1 VPHDLLH
8 EPEIVGLARGVRL
21 AARAMARHGLA
32 HAYGHVSTRI
42 DEAHFLCSPPQP
54 LGTVGMRD
62 PGVIVPIDGA
72 LPERALPEV
81 RIHREIYRRRPG
93 IGGVCRFQS
102 PAVMALSTLGETPHA
117 LHGLG
122 TYFAPCPPL
131 WGNVQLVRD
140 DERAVKVAEMMGD
153 NAAIVLRGNGAV
165 TAGATIEEAAALAFF
180 LEDAA
185 RIEMALLPARAA
197 GRKPREYTPEEA
209 ARRAVKAGALIE
221 RMWHFLCFGD
231 PEWQPENSI

>member
-1 VPHDLLH
+1 MPHDRL
-8 EPEIVGLARGVRL
+8 VADLAHGVRL

-32 HAYGHVSTRI
+32 HAYGHVSARI
-42 DEAHFLCSPPQP
+42 DDAHFLCSPPQP
-54 LGTVGMRD
+54 LGTVEAGD

-72 LPERALPEV
+72 LPARALPEV
-81 RIHREIYRRRPG
+81 RIHREIYRRRPEVGG
-93 IGGVCRFQS
+93 ICRFQS
-102 PAVMALSTLGETPHA
+102 PSVMALSALGETPHA

-122 TYFAPCPPL
+122 TYFAPFPPL
-131 WGNVQLVRD
+131 WANVQLVRD
-140 DERAVKVAEMMGD
+140 DERAVKVAEAMAG

-165 TAGATIEEAAALAFF
+165 TAGASIEEAAAFAFY

-185 RIEMALLPARAA
+185 RVEMALLPARAA
-197 GRKPREYTPEEA
+197 GRKPREYTPDET

-231 PEWQPENSI
+231 PEWQGAT